1 MRIPSIVQ
9 NCMARGKSPDDGGE
23 HDARFAEMEEGLDS
37 IRDKQK
43 TVKKSKA
50 AKLKRKVANT
60 GIVYMSRVPPHMKPN
75 MLRQK
80 LEAHG
85 KVGKIYM
92 VPTQTD
98 PKDLKAEL
106 KARKTQYMKRSRE
119 FSEAWIE
126 FEDKEEAEGIAQ
138 MLNCQPMGG
147 KKRSRHSEDLWN
159 LKFVP
164 DMKWDDLMSE
174 FSTVLTTVCLCNQHV
189 AQPDL
194 VQPVRQQLGSFLPQ
208 EICRKSYGCPLSRCQ
223 THLVFYDCATH
234 LPSHVCDG
242 SLLAVHSVCTK
253 PARCLQRTRRR

>member
-1 MRIPSIVQ
+1 MPREE
-9 NCMARGKSPDDGGE
+9 APDEGGE

-37 IRDKQK
+37 IRDNK
-43 TVKKSKA
+43 TVKKSSKTVKKSQA
-50 AKLKRKVANT
+50 VKLKRKVAQT

-92 VPTQTD
+92 VPTQTP
-98 PKDLKAEL
+98 PKDLKTEL

-126 FEDKEEAEGIAQ
+126 FADKEEAEGIAQ

-164 DMKWDDLMSE
+164 DLKWDDLMSE
-174 FSTVLTTVCLCNQHV
+174 FSVFLSHYLPCTVFSEHV
-189 AQPDL
+189 L
-194 VQPVRQQLGSFLPQ
+194 
-208 EICRKSYGCPLSRCQ
+208 
-223 THLVFYDCATH
+223 H
-234 LPSHVCDG
+234 
-242 SLLAVHSVCTK
+242 AVHECHRV
-253 PARCLQRTRRR
+253 L